1 MTKKERRE
9 FKKNWGA
16 IIAQN
21 REQYKKDHNYDQMD
35 DVQKATVDNLSDDFF
50 TPVEAHSAEYW
61 EKRANKQQARALQCM
76 RMLEA
81 MPKEKQ
87 AEFFKSFARVVGK

>member
-35 DVQKATVDNLSDDFF
+35 AAQKATIDNLSDDFF
-50 TPVEAHSAEYW
+50 TPVEAHSNEYW
-61 EKRANKQQARALQCM
+61 EKRANKQQARARQAFA
-76 RMLEA
+76 MLEK
-81 MPKEKQ
+81 MPKEQ
-87 AEFFKSFARVVGK
+87 QEAFFQSFARLFN

>member
-1 MTKKERRE
+1 MTKKERKE

-35 DVQKATVDNLSDDFF
+35 DAQKATIDNLSDDFF
-50 TPVEAHSAEYW
+50 TPVEAHSNEYW
-61 EKRANKQQARALQCM
+61 EKRARKQEARARQAFA
-76 RMLEA
+76 MLEK
-81 MPKEKQ
+81 MPQKDM
-87 AEFFKSFARVVGK
+87 ADFFKAFAKMGF